1 MLLNW
6 PGGGDLRALFVKPGH
21 LSLELLTRVANKNT
35 LEEAVTLLA
44 GTGYESA
51 LRSGLAAYQQ
61 TRRLSDIERPLKRL
75 RLRRL
80 AGLVVKDP
88 LGIGVPLSY
97 FALKASEVGNIR
109 WIAQGINLGL
119 DSRAIEQEL
128 EFPA

>member
-1 MLLNW
+1 LLLNW
-6 PGGGDLRALFVKPGH
+6 PGGDLGALFVRPGH

-44 GTGYESA
+44 ETIYEPA
-51 LRSGLAAYQQ
+51 LRTGLAAYQQ
-61 TRRLSDIERPLKRL
+61 TRRLSDIERSLKHL
-75 RLRRL
+75 RLHWL

-97 FALKASEVGNIR
+97 FALKSSEVSNIR

-119 DSRAIEQEL
+119 DSKAIKQEL
-128 EFPA
+128 DFPA